1 MSNSGQTPPP
11 AIPRRSGAWQ
21 RDALRCS
28 GGRELILIAAFV
40 VLMVG
45 VGQSRD
51 LRPSARPKAAATE
64 LTTLRRGPIWTGS
77 WAAGRSRPHPGRP
90 PLIQAVVRQETK
102 R

>member
-1 MSNSGQTPPP
+1 MPSG
-11 AIPRRSGAWQ
+11 
-21 RDALRCS
+21 L

-45 VGQSRD
+45 VSRLKD
-51 LRPSARPKAAATE
+51 LRPSRAPEGSRHGVDDIAARAY
-64 LTTLRRGPIWTGS
+64 LDRLVGP
-77 WAAGRSRPHPGRP
+77 ARSRPHPGRP